1 MPRGDGTGPRGTGAV
16 TGRGTGNCV
25 GGQNRYS
32 VRSGSG
38 RGATVRRMCNWFH
51 ASDLA
56 GNSAQ
61 ENEGKLLE
69 EQAEALKKQL
79 NEIDSRLNELK
90 KN

>member
-1 MPRGDGTGPRGTGAV
+1 M

-25 GGQNRYS
+25 GAQNRNS

-51 ASDLA
+51 TSDLA

-61 ENEGKLLE
+61 ENESKLLAG
-69 EQAEALKKQL
+69 QAEALKKQL